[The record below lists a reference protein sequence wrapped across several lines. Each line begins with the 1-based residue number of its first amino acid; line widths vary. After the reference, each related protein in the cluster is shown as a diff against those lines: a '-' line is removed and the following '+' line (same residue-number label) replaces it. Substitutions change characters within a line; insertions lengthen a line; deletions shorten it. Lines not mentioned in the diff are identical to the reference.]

1 MEKLG
6 YSADD
11 SHGSTMNYRPEHW
24 TDARLEAQM
33 RLAIDSLKCC
43 PLCGAVNAAQN
54 SECFVC
60 RWQGRFD
67 HDPDR
72 IENGLNDL
80 LDRCPELIEIMLE
93 APAPARSPWAR
104 FKAFVGRLF
113 GRRSQPSP
121 LDLWV

>member
-11 SHGSTMNYRPEHW
+11 SHGSTMNFRPEHW
-24 TDARLEAQM
+24 TDQRLEAQL

-54 SECFVC
+54 RECFVC
-60 RWQGRFD
+60 RWHGKFD
-67 HDPDR
+67 QDPER
-72 IENGLNDL
+72 IEAGLSDL
-80 LDRCPELIEIMLE
+80 LDRCPELIDIMLE
-93 APAPARSPWAR
+93 SPTPQLSLWGR
-104 FKAFVGRLF
+104 FTTFLGRMF
-113 GRRSQPSP
+113 GRRSPGAP